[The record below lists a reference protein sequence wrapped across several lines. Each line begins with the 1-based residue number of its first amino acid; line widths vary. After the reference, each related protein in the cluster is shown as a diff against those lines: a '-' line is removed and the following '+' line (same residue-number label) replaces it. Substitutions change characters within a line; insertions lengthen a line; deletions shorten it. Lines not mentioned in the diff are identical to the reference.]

1 MKKSQSSRYFSLLIG
16 AALVVCLYL
25 WSSVYRNVSAN
36 PVSGEGQISA
46 LDVGQADA
54 TLINLSNGV
63 QILVDCGRDAGASGA
78 IAERMP
84 AADRKIEYVVLS
96 HPDADHIGGLES
108 VLASY
113 EIGELI
119 ETKFEGETELGA
131 RLEKKVK
138 ERGVKER
145 VVKKSDRVDFTEGAK
160 GLVLWPDEGEAAS
173 MSTNDRSLVMR
184 LDYKGGRLM
193 LTGDAEVKAQ
203 NGILADFS
211 AEELSS
217 EILKVAHHGSS
228 GALNKKFLEEVRPAY
243 AVISVGKNNSY
254 GHPAQAVLSALQAL
268 GAEVLRTDEKGTI
281 DFVYQGGWA
290 VKK

>member
-1 MKKSQSSRYFSLLIG
+1 MKRPKSRYFSLLVG

-25 WSSVYRNVSAN
+25 WSSVYRNASAN

-46 LDVGQADA
+46 LDVAQADA
-54 TLINLSNGV
+54 TLVNLPAGV
-63 QILVDCGRDAGASGA
+63 QILVDCGRAAGDLEA

-96 HPDADHIGGLES
+96 HPDADHVGGLEA
-108 VLASY
+108 VLTSY
-113 EIGELI
+113 EVGEVI

-145 VVKKSDRVDFTEGAK
+145 VVKKSDRIDFSEQAK
-160 GLVLWPDEGEAAS
+160 GLVLWPDEEMAAS
-173 MSTNDRSLVMR
+173 MSTNDRSLVIR
-184 LDYKGGRLM
+184 LDYKGGRVM
-193 LTGDAEVKAQ
+193 LAGDAEVKAQ
-203 NGILADFS
+203 NGILSAFS
-211 AEELSS
+211 AEELHS

-228 GALNKKFLEEVRPAY
+228 GALNKKFLEDVRPLY
-243 AVISVGKNNSY
+243 AVISVGKNNRY
-254 GHPAQAVLSALQAL
+254 GHPAETVLAALKAL

-281 DFVYQGGWA
+281 DFVYQGGWQP
-290 VKK
+290 KK

>member
-1 MKKSQSSRYFSLLIG
+1 MKKSKSRYFSLIIG

-25 WSSVYRNVSAN
+25 WSSVYRNASAN

-54 TLINLSNGV
+54 TLINLSAGV
-63 QILVDCGRDAGASGA
+63 QILVDCGRDAGASEA
-78 IAERMP
+78 IAQRMP

-96 HPDADHIGGLES
+96 HPDADHIGGCES

-113 EIGELI
+113 EVGELI
-119 ETKFEGETELGA
+119 ETKFEGETELGGK
-131 RLEKKVK
+131 LQKKAQ

-145 VVKKSDRVDFTEGAK
+145 VVKKSDRIDFSEQAS
-160 GLVLWPDEGEAAS
+160 GLVLWPDERAAGS
-173 MSTNDRSLVMR
+173 MSTNDRSLVIR
-184 LDYKGGRLM
+184 LDYKGGRVM

-203 NGILADFS
+203 SGILADFS

-217 EILKVAHHGSS
+217 GILKVPHHGSS
-228 GALNKKFLEEVRPAY
+228 GALNKKFLEEVRPSY
-243 AVISVGKNNSY
+243 AIISVGKNNRY
-254 GHPAQAVLSALQAL
+254 GHPAQAVLTALQTL

-281 DFVYQGGWA
+281 DFVYQGGWT
-290 VKK
+290 VRK